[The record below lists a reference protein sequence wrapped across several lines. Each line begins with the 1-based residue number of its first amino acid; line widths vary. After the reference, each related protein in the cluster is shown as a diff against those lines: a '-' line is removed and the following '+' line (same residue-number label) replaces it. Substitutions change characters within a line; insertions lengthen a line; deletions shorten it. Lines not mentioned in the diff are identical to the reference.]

1 MTNRLAE
8 LRAEA
13 SEATT
18 KIWFLQSVEE
28 AERTDITI
36 SLRLHI
42 RPDLFV
48 QIFYGAKS
56 DSLYMAL
63 IEDKRRIFG
72 IDYEGDAWHIHPYGA
87 PERHEPLK
95 DGLGPR
101 PLLQFLAHVE
111 DLLLEH
117 DLL

>member
-13 SEATT
+13 SEAVT

-56 DSLYMAL
+56 
-63 IEDKRRIFG
+63 
-72 IDYEGDAWHIHPYGA
+72 
-87 PERHEPLK
+87 
-95 DGLGPR
+95 
-101 PLLQFLAHVE
+101 V
-111 DLLLEH
+111 
-117 DLL
+117 